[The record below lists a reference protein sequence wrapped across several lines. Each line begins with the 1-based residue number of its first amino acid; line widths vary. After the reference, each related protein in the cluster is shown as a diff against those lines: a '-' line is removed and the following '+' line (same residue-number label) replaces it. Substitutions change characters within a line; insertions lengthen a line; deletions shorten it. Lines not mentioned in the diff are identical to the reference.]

1 MYDILWLH
9 LCWFM
14 IIYVY
19 LWLICDDLWLIYDD
33 L

>member
-1 MYDILWLH
+1 MIFYDYIYVDLWL
-9 LCWFM
+9 F
-14 IIYVY
+14 VY